1 MTTVGWCSWLMGKM
15 GCKFFEL
22 TSAGPGAAR
31 GRGLSCTAFGTLQ
44 IAEETTKPTT
54 AQSPEPFKC
63 RAATAEDGGLCGG
76 RLETIQLLG
85 FQNFSGF
92 VLVPGKRENQTSCF
106 FFVWQIPVGTL
117 KARVAQK
124 RAKWVFCHC
133 TGAWKKTA
141 KLVAVYHCWRQL
153 ALAGLGGLSLESCLC
168 SFRLSM
174 IFLASGKFLYWKLSP
189 TCQQKFNHLSRPWP
203 YSNTCNPFLGPCS
216 NLYHPTKQVLPY
228 IPVRKIR
235 KKTVGNFCSL
245 PWKIRHHTST

>member
-31 GRGLSCTAFGTLQ
+31 GRGFSCTAGTLQ

-54 AQSPEPFKC
+54 AQSPEPLKC
-63 RAATAEDGGLCGG
+63 WAATAEDGGLCRG

-85 FQNFSGF
+85 FQIFQGLFWCLEN
-92 VLVPGKRENQTSCF
+92 GKIRQVV

-117 KARVAQK
+117 KAGVAQK
-124 RAKWVFCHC
+124 RAKWAFCHC
-133 TGAWKKTA
+133 TGEWKKTA

-168 SFRLSM
+168 SFRQSM
-174 IFLASGKFLYWKLSP
+174 IFLASGKFFYWKLSP
-189 TCQQKFNHLSRPWP
+189 TCQQKF
-203 YSNTCNPFLGPCS
+203 
-216 NLYHPTKQVLPY
+216 K
-228 IPVRKIR
+228 
-235 KKTVGNFCSL
+235 
-245 PWKIRHHTST
+245 TSTTCQDHGPTQTRATPS